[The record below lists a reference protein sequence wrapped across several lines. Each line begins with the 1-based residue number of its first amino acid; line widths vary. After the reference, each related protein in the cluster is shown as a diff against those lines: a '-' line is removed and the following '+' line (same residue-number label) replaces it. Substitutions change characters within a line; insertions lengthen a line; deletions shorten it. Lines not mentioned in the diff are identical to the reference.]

1 MSDDVVIRVEGLS
14 KRYGLPLVAALR
26 RGWRRLRGQPADGGS
41 WALRDVNLEVR
52 RGETL
57 GIIGRNGAG
66 KSTLLKVLAGVTPP
80 TRGRVELHGRIF
92 PMIEL
97 NAGVHPELTGREN
110 VRLLGAVMGLTR
122 AQVKAKLP
130 DIEDFCELG
139 EWFDKPV
146 RMYSSGMLAR
156 LGFGVAIN
164 VDSDII
170 LVDEVFAVGDLQFQN
185 KCLARLKEL
194 WEAGKTILFVSH
206 SLDALQ
212 YLTRRG
218 IVLERG
224 AVAGDGTPRE
234 MLNRYEESVFADI
247 GRERAKRRVRSRITT
262 GQVII
267 EHAGILGADG
277 RPRTD
282 IGQGEPFGIEVTFR
296 LEREIEQ
303 PLVTLSILNAA
314 GMNCV
319 WRLSAE
325 DGFTPASFSGV
336 ETVRLWFDEGIPFA
350 NGYYEVNFAL
360 RSASNFETLDRVSG
374 LAGFQVVGPGRARG
388 VIDPACRWERVS
400 AGDKAGA
407 N

>member
-14 KRYGLPLVAALR
+14 KRYGLPLAAALR
-26 RGWRRLRGQPADGGS
+26 RGWRRLAGRPADDGP

-80 TRGRVELHGRIF
+80 TRGRVELRGRIF

-110 VRLLGAVMGLTR
+110 ARLLAAVMGLRRRETE
-122 AQVKAKLP
+122 AKLP
-130 DIEDFCELG
+130 DIEEFCELG

-164 VDSDII
+164 VDSEII

-185 KCLARLKEL
+185 KCLARLKES

-218 IVLERG
+218 IVLEHG
-224 AVAGDGTPRE
+224 CLLEDGSPMD
-234 MLNRYEESVFADI
+234 MLNRYEHLVFRNVRRDSSRKRAR
-247 GRERAKRRVRSRITT
+247 REISTGEVTVKQARVFDRNGETRSELDRC
-262 GQVII
+262 
-267 EHAGILGADG
+267 
-277 RPRTD
+277 
-282 IGQGEPFGIEVTFR
+282 EPFGIEV
-296 LEREIEQ
+296 EIEVARALAR
-303 PLVTLSILNAA
+303 PLITLAIVNTA
-314 GMNCV
+314 GVNCT
-319 WRLSAE
+319 WSLSEE
-325 DGFTPASFSGV
+325 DGFMPPSFSGA
-336 ETVRLWFDEGIPFA
+336 ETVRLWFEEGVPLA
-350 NGYYEVNFAL
+350 NGFYEVNFAL
-360 RSASNFETLDRVSG
+360 RSAANYETLTRSSG
-374 LAGFQVVGPGRARG
+374 LVGFQMVGPGRARG
-388 VIDPACRWERVS
+388 VVVPRHRWEHEGR
-400 AGDKAGA
+400 A
-407 N
+407 